1 MTGVARRR
9 PRLPRAPRGA
19 AFALGLLAWGAC
31 AASTLQLCDAPSPL
45 SAQDKSRL
53 FRFGAVIKAELE
65 RSGAPLALVARSGT
79 DLSRFGVR
87 YSHAGLSLKA
97 SPETPWAVRQL
108 YFACDERQPRL
119 YDQGMAAFLLGTHEP
134 RIGYVS
140 LVLLPPASAAEL
152 ERAALDKSSALQV
165 LGASYSA
172 NAYPFSLRYQNCN
185 QWVAELM
192 AAAWGG
198 SGDGT
203 DARAQAQRWLQAQGY
218 EPSVVDVGWRA
229 LMWLGHFIPW
239 VHSDDHPEEDLAQS
253 RYRVSLPASIEAFV
267 RLRVPGAERVEFC
280 HTETQVVVHRGW
292 DDVAEGCVPGAQ
304 DEVMALD

>member
-1 MTGVARRR
+1 MARRR
-9 PRLPRAPRGA
+9 LPQALRGA
-19 AFALGLLAWGAC
+19 AFALGLLGWGAC
-31 AASTLQLCDAPSPL
+31 AASTLQLCDAPASL
-45 SAQDKSRL
+45 SVQDKSRL
-53 FRFGAVIKAELE
+53 LRFGAVIKAELE

-87 YSHAGLSLKA
+87 YSHAGVSLKD

-108 YFACDERQPRL
+108 YFACEERQPRL

-134 RIGYVS
+134 RLGYVS
-140 LVLLPPASAAEL
+140 VVLLPPVSAADL
-152 ERAALDKSSALQV
+152 ARAALDKPTALQV

-172 NAYPFSLRYQNCN
+172 NAYPFSLHYQNCN

-192 AAAWGG
+192 AVAWGG

-203 DARAQAQRWLQAQGY
+203 DGRAQAQRWLRAQGY
-218 EPSVVDVGWRA
+218 EPSVVEVGWRV
-229 LMWLGHFIPW
+229 LMWLGHLIPW
-239 VHSDDHPEEDLAQS
+239 VHSDDHPEADLVQS

-267 RLRVPGAERVEFC
+267 RLRVPGAERLEFC

-292 DDVAEGCVPGAQ
+292 DDVAEGCVPGAG
-304 DEVMALD
+304 DAVIALD